1 MSPPPQPHSM
11 PNDPPEDP
19 QGSPP
24 PAHLTPPIDSDR
36 QTLTSLGS
44 TDSRSSASKPVSS
57 LVGMVINEDY
67 ELLQEV
73 GRGGMGIVYKAH
85 QKSLNRVVAIKT
97 LLAHHFT
104 HPAILQRFLGEA
116 RASAGLTHPNIV
128 KVFQVGECSA
138 GHFFAMEFI
147 DGRTLKEILQERTA
161 PIPWSVALTAVVA
174 EAIHHAH
181 QEGIIHRDLKPSNIM
196 IDRF

>member
-85 QKSLNRVVAIKT
+85 QKSLNRGVAIKT
-97 LLAHHFT
+97 LYGNHLYT
-104 HPAILQRFLGEA
+104 PAMLLHVLGEA
-116 RASAGLTHPNIV
+116 LGSHGARGT
-128 KVFQVGECSA
+128 
-138 GHFFAMEFI
+138 
-147 DGRTLKEILQERTA
+147 
-161 PIPWSVALTAVVA
+161 
-174 EAIHHAH
+174 
-181 QEGIIHRDLKPSNIM
+181 
-196 IDRF
+196 

>member
-1 MSPPPQPHSM
+1 MSPPPQPRST

-19 QGSPP
+19 QGS

-44 TDSRSSASKPVSS
+44 TDSRPSTTKPVSS
-57 LVGMVINEDY
+57 LVGMIINEDY
-67 ELLQEV
+67 ELVQEI

-85 QKSLNRVVAIKT
+85 QKSLNRIVAIKT

-116 RASAGLTHPNIV
+116 RASA
-128 KVFQVGECSA
+128 
-138 GHFFAMEFI
+138 
-147 DGRTLKEILQERTA
+147 
-161 PIPWSVALTAVVA
+161 
-174 EAIHHAH
+174 
-181 QEGIIHRDLKPSNIM
+181 
-196 IDRF
+196 